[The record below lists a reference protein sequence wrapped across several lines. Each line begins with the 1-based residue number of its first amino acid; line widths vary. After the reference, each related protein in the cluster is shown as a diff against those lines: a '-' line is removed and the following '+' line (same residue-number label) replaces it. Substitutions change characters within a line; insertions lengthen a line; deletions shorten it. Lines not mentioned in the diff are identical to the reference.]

1 MCLLWSSKLQLSHHV
16 STRAHRR
23 CKGERLVWRN
33 SRSAGTLTQAT
44 RADQSQQRRH
54 GKGRSNIKK
63 LTSALR
69 QLSIQKFSLRLK
81 GVKILFFLNFHKG
94 LQILFFGSLCQCV
107 QIGQVCLW
115 CVIRFKESSVLFVCS
130 LIVQLSFFRLWSVF
144 HADRNLFFEK

>member
-16 STRAHRR
+16 STRAHRHA
-23 CKGERLVWRN
+23 ER
-33 SRSAGTLTQAT
+33 RSKTL
-44 RADQSQQRRH
+44 QRREVSE
-54 GKGRSNIKK
+54 GTAGAQERSHKQPEPIRAAEKARQGQEQHKN

-107 QIGQVCLW
+107 QIGQVC
-115 CVIRFKESSVLFVCS
+115 I
-130 LIVQLSFFRLWSVF
+130 
-144 HADRNLFFEK
+144 